1 MNWRLKK
8 PKIEPKKETLYLLL
22 VDLLFVGFGA
32 YLYYQEKQLNLILGL
47 ILLLCFSNYFLLS
60 KGGRDKANEKAAIEQ
75 EFIQIFS
82 YFSIYVRNHVPV
94 YHALEECENFASIP
108 MGDRLRRLLSAVDQ
122 DKSVRPFITF
132 ADEFSSNEI
141 RQVMLSVYQMVDQGG
156 NEAYLRQFSVLFDQ
170 LASNKQRENLKR
182 QEDKLSTAC
191 MFPLLASGLTMVLV
205 TVGVVVAIGGLING
219 L

>member
-1 MNWRLKK
+1 LQSHQIN
-8 PKIEPKKETLYLLL
+8 LLL
-22 VDLLFVGFGA
+22 GLF
-32 YLYYQEKQLNLILGL
+32 
-47 ILLLCFSNYFLLS
+47 LLLCFTNYFLLGKAS
-60 KGGRDKANEKAAIEQ
+60 RDKAREQAAMEQ

-94 YHALEECENFASIP
+94 YHALEECEAYASLP

-122 DKSVRPFITF
+122 DKSVRPFVAF

-156 NEAYLRQFSVLFDQ
+156 NEAYLRQFSLLFEQ
-170 LASNKQRENLKR
+170 LSSNKQGEALKK
-182 QEDKLSTAC
+182 QEEQLSTAC
-191 MFPLLASGLTMVLV
+191 MLPLLASGLTMILV
-205 TVGVVVAIGGLING
+205 TVGVVVAIGGLIDG